1 MLDADSRDSVLPREL
16 FFFYQ
21 KSLAETERLIM
32 EKWMVYNKRA
42 DFQKIGKE
50 FGIDPVIARLIRNRD
65 IQDLEEI
72 RTYLYG
78 TRQEIPEPW
87 KMKDIGKAVEI
98 LLEKIE
104 AKKKIRIIGDYDID
118 GVTATCI
125 LLKGLKR
132 LGADVDTYIP
142 DRVKDGYGM
151 HEQLID
157 KALEDQVDTILT
169 CDNGIAAAAEI
180 AYAKREGLTVI
191 ITDHHDIPFQDT
203 ENERKWII
211 PEADAVVNP
220 KQNDCLYSNKNI
232 CGAVV
237 AWKLIW
243 ALYEKAEINMEE
255 VWDFLELAAIATV
268 GDVMD
273 LQGENRIIVK
283 EGLKKL
289 PKTSFEGLKALI
301 RVNNLEGAEITAY
314 HVGFVL
320 GPCINASGRLDT
332 AARSLEL
339 LLADNLED
347 AMRLADDLYA
357 LNQSRKAMTENGKEQ
372 AIQNIKENGLDKDRV
387 LVVYLPD
394 CHESLAGIIAGRIR
408 ETYNKPVFVL
418 TRGADG
424 VKGSGRSIEAYSMYE
439 ELVKCGDLLT
449 QFGGHPMA
457 AGLSMDEKNVDTF
470 RRRLNDNCTLT
481 EQDLLPKI
489 MIDVPMPIS
498 YLSKKLTE
506 QLKILEPFGKGNT
519 KPLFAQKNLHV
530 TGLRILGR
538 NRNVVKMFLVDE
550 SGSRMDAVYFGE
562 AQKFADF
569 VQTHDTISV
578 TYYPEINVYQGRE
591 NLQIV
596 VRNYC

>member
-1 MLDADSRDSVLPREL
+1 
-16 FFFYQ
+16 
-21 KSLAETERLIM
+21 M
-32 EKWMVYNKRA
+32 EKWMVYNKKA
-42 DFQKIGKE
+42 DFQKIGSE

-65 IQDLEEI
+65 IQDMKEI
-72 RTYLYG
+72 HSYLYG
-78 TRQEIPEPW
+78 TLAEIPSPW
-87 KMKDIGKAVEI
+87 KMKDMERAVQI
-98 LLEKIE
+98 LQKKITQ
-104 AKKKIRIIGDYDID
+104 KKKIRIIGDYDID

-132 LGADVDTYIP
+132 LNANVDTYIP

-157 KALEDQVDTILT
+157 KALEDGIDTILT

-180 AYAKREGLTVI
+180 EYAKKEGLTVI
-191 ITDHHDIPFQDT
+191 VTDHHDIPFRDT
-203 ENERKWII
+203 EDGRIWII
-211 PEADAVVNP
+211 PKADAVVNP
-220 KQNDCLYSNKNI
+220 KQNDCLYPNKNI

-243 ALYEKAEINMEE
+243 ALYERLGIDSDEI
-255 VWDFLELAAIATV
+255 WDFLELAAIATV

-273 LQGENRIIVK
+273 LKGENRIIVK

-289 PKTSFEGLKALI
+289 SSTSFEGLKALI
-301 RVNNLEGAEITAY
+301 CVNNLEGAEITAY
-314 HVGFVL
+314 HVGFVI

-339 LLADNLED
+339 LLADNMED
-347 AMRLADDLYA
+347 AMKLADDLYD
-357 LNQSRKAMTENGKEQ
+357 LNQSRKAMTEQGKEQ
-372 AIQNIKENGLDKDRV
+372 AIQSIEENNLGKDRV

-408 ETYNKPVFVL
+408 EAYNKPVFVL
-418 TRGADG
+418 TKGADG

-439 ELVKCGDLLT
+439 ELVKCSDLLT

-457 AGLSMDEKNVDTF
+457 AGLSMEEKNVELF

-481 EQDLLPKI
+481 EQELIPKI

-506 QLKILEPFGKGNT
+506 QLKVLEPFGKGNS
-519 KPLFAQKNLHV
+519 KPLFAQKNLRAV
-530 TGLRILGR
+530 GIRVFGR
-538 NRNVVKMFLVDE
+538 NRNVAKMLLIDE
-550 SGSRMDAVYFGE
+550 NGIKMDAVYFGE
-562 AQKFADF
+562 AQEFVDF
-569 VQTHDTISV
+569 VQAHDTISV
-578 TYYPEINVYQGRE
+578 TYYPEINVFQGRE
-591 NLQIV
+591 NLQV
-596 VRNYC
+596 VIKNYC

>member
-1 MLDADSRDSVLPREL
+1 
-16 FFFYQ
+16 
-21 KSLAETERLIM
+21 M
-32 EKWMVYNKRA
+32 EKWMVYNKKA
-42 DFQKIGKE
+42 DFQKIGSE

-65 IQDLEEI
+65 IQDMKEI
-72 RTYLYG
+72 RSYLYG
-78 TRQEIPEPW
+78 TLAEIPSPW
-87 KMKDIGKAVEI
+87 KMKDMERAVQI
-98 LLEKIE
+98 LQKKITQ
-104 AKKKIRIIGDYDID
+104 KKKIRIIGDYDID

-132 LGADVDTYIP
+132 LNANVDTYIP

-157 KALEDQVDTILT
+157 KALEDGIDTILT
-169 CDNGIAAAAEI
+169 CDNGVAAVAEI
-180 AYAKREGLTVI
+180 EYAKKEGLTVI
-191 ITDHHDIPFQDT
+191 VTDHHDIPFRDT
-203 ENERKWII
+203 EDGRIWII
-211 PEADAVVNP
+211 PKADAVVNP
-220 KQNDCLYSNKNI
+220 KQNDCLYPNKNI

-243 ALYEKAEINMEE
+243 ALYERVGIDSDEI
-255 VWDFLELAAIATV
+255 WDFLELAAIATV

-289 PKTSFEGLKALI
+289 SSTSFEGLKALI
-301 RVNNLEGAEITAY
+301 CVNNLEGAEITAY
-314 HVGFVL
+314 HVGFVI

-339 LLADNLED
+339 LLADNMED
-347 AMRLADDLYA
+347 AMMLADDLYD
-357 LNQSRKAMTENGKEQ
+357 LNQSRKAMTEQGKEQ
-372 AIQNIKENGLDKDRV
+372 AIQSIEENNLGKDRV

-408 ETYNKPVFVL
+408 EAYNKPVFVL
-418 TRGADG
+418 TKGADG

-439 ELVKCGDLLT
+439 ELVKCSDLLT

-457 AGLSMDEKNVDTF
+457 AGLSMEEKNVELF

-481 EQDLLPKI
+481 EQDLIPKI

-506 QLKILEPFGKGNT
+506 QLKVLEPFGKGNS
-519 KPLFAQKNLHV
+519 KPLFAQKNLRAV
-530 TGLRILGR
+530 GIRVFGR
-538 NRNVVKMFLVDE
+538 NRNVAKMLLIDE
-550 SGSRMDAVYFGE
+550 NGIKMDAVYFGE
-562 AQKFADF
+562 AQEFVDF
-569 VQTHDTISV
+569 VQAHDTISV
-578 TYYPEINVYQGRE
+578 TYYPEINVFQGRE
-591 NLQIV
+591 NLQV
-596 VRNYC
+596 VIKNYC

>member
-1 MLDADSRDSVLPREL
+1 
-16 FFFYQ
+16 
-21 KSLAETERLIM
+21 M
-32 EKWMVYNKRA
+32 EKWMVYNKKA
-42 DFQKIGKE
+42 DFQKIGSE

-65 IQDLEEI
+65 IQDMKEI
-72 RTYLYG
+72 RSYLYG
-78 TRQEIPEPW
+78 TLAEIPSPW
-87 KMKDIGKAVEI
+87 KMKDMERAVQI
-98 LLEKIE
+98 LQKKITQ
-104 AKKKIRIIGDYDID
+104 KKKIRIIGDYDID

-132 LGADVDTYIP
+132 LNANVDTYIP

-157 KALEDQVDTILT
+157 KALEDGIDTILT

-180 AYAKREGLTVI
+180 EYAKKEGLTVI
-191 ITDHHDIPFQDT
+191 VTDHHDIPFRDT
-203 ENERKWII
+203 EDGRIWII
-211 PEADAVVNP
+211 PKADAVVNP
-220 KQNDCLYSNKNI
+220 KQNDCLYPNKNI

-243 ALYEKAEINMEE
+243 ALYERLGIDSDEI
-255 VWDFLELAAIATV
+255 WDFLELAAIATV

-289 PKTSFEGLKALI
+289 SSTSFEGLKALI
-301 RVNNLEGAEITAY
+301 CVNNLESAEITAY
-314 HVGFVL
+314 HVGFVI

-339 LLADNLED
+339 LLADNMED
-347 AMRLADDLYA
+347 AMKLADDLYD
-357 LNQSRKAMTENGKEQ
+357 LNQSRKAMTEQGKGQ
-372 AIQNIKENGLDKDRV
+372 AIQSIEENNLGKDRV

-408 ETYNKPVFVL
+408 EAYNKPVFVL
-418 TRGADG
+418 TKGADG

-439 ELVKCGDLLT
+439 ELVKCSDLLT

-457 AGLSMDEKNVDTF
+457 AGLSMEEKNVELF

-481 EQDLLPKI
+481 EQDLIPKI

-506 QLKILEPFGKGNT
+506 QLKVLEPFGKGNS
-519 KPLFAQKNLHV
+519 KPLFAQKNLRAV
-530 TGLRILGR
+530 GIRVLGR
-538 NRNVVKMFLVDE
+538 NRNVAKMLLIDE
-550 SGSRMDAVYFGE
+550 NGIKMDAVYFGE
-562 AQKFADF
+562 AQEFVDF
-569 VQTHDTISV
+569 VQAHDTISV
-578 TYYPEINVYQGRE
+578 TYYPEINVFQGRE
-591 NLQIV
+591 NLQV
-596 VRNYC
+596 VIKNYC

>member
-1 MLDADSRDSVLPREL
+1 
-16 FFFYQ
+16 
-21 KSLAETERLIM
+21 M
-32 EKWMVYNKRA
+32 EKWMVYNKKA
-42 DFQKIGKE
+42 DFQKIGSE

-65 IQDLEEI
+65 IQDMKEI
-72 RTYLYG
+72 RSYLYG
-78 TRQEIPEPW
+78 TLAEIPSPW
-87 KMKDIGKAVEI
+87 KMKDMERAVQI
-98 LLEKIE
+98 LQKKITQ
-104 AKKKIRIIGDYDID
+104 KKKIRIIGDYDID

-132 LGADVDTYIP
+132 LNANVDTYIP

-157 KALEDQVDTILT
+157 KALEDGIDTILT

-180 AYAKREGLTVI
+180 EYAKKEGLTVI
-191 ITDHHDIPFQDT
+191 VTDHHDIPFRDT
-203 ENERKWII
+203 EDGRIWII
-211 PEADAVVNP
+211 PKADAVVNP
-220 KQNDCLYSNKNI
+220 KQNDCLYPNKNI
-232 CGAVV
+232 CGAAV

-243 ALYEKAEINMEE
+243 ALYERLGIDSDEI
-255 VWDFLELAAIATV
+255 WDFLELAAIATV

-289 PKTSFEGLKALI
+289 SSTSFEGLKALI
-301 RVNNLEGAEITAY
+301 CVNNLEGAEITAY
-314 HVGFVL
+314 HVGFVI

-339 LLADNLED
+339 LLADNMED
-347 AMRLADDLYA
+347 AMKLADDLYD
-357 LNQSRKAMTENGKEQ
+357 LNQSRKAMTEQGKEQ
-372 AIQNIKENGLDKDRV
+372 AIQSIEENNLGKDRV

-408 ETYNKPVFVL
+408 EAYNKPVFVL
-418 TRGADG
+418 TKGADG

-439 ELVKCGDLLT
+439 ELVKCSDLLT

-457 AGLSMDEKNVDTF
+457 AGLSMEEKNVELF

-481 EQDLLPKI
+481 EQDLIPKI

-506 QLKILEPFGKGNT
+506 QLKVLEPFGKGNS
-519 KPLFAQKNLHV
+519 KPLFAQKNLRAV
-530 TGLRILGR
+530 GIRVFGR
-538 NRNVVKMFLVDE
+538 NRNVAKMLLIDE
-550 SGSRMDAVYFGE
+550 NGIKMDAVYFGE
-562 AQKFADF
+562 AQEFVDF
-569 VQTHDTISV
+569 VQAHDTISV
-578 TYYPEINVYQGRE
+578 TYYPEINVFQGRE
-591 NLQIV
+591 NLQV
-596 VRNYC
+596 VIKNYC

>member
-1 MLDADSRDSVLPREL
+1 
-16 FFFYQ
+16 
-21 KSLAETERLIM
+21 M
-32 EKWMVYNKRA
+32 EKWMVYNKKA
-42 DFQKIGKE
+42 DFQKIGSE

-65 IQDLEEI
+65 IQDMKDI
-72 RTYLYG
+72 RSYLYG
-78 TRQEIPEPW
+78 TLAEIPSPW
-87 KMKDIGKAVEI
+87 KMKDMERAVQI
-98 LLEKIE
+98 LQKKITQ
-104 AKKKIRIIGDYDID
+104 KKKIRIIGDYDID

-132 LGADVDTYIP
+132 LNANVDTYIP

-157 KALEDQVDTILT
+157 KALEDGIDTILT

-180 AYAKREGLTVI
+180 EYAKKEGLTVI
-191 ITDHHDIPFQDT
+191 VTDHHDIPFRDT
-203 ENERKWII
+203 EDGRIWII
-211 PEADAVVNP
+211 PKADAVVNP
-220 KQNDCLYSNKNI
+220 KQNDCLYPNKNI

-243 ALYEKAEINMEE
+243 ALYERLGIDSDEI
-255 VWDFLELAAIATV
+255 WDFLELAAIATV

-289 PKTSFEGLKALI
+289 SSTSFEGLKALI

-314 HVGFVL
+314 HVGFVI

-339 LLADNLED
+339 LLADNMED
-347 AMRLADDLYA
+347 AMKLADDLYD
-357 LNQSRKAMTENGKEQ
+357 LNQSRKAMTEQGKEQ
-372 AIQNIKENGLDKDRV
+372 AIQSIEENNLGKDRV

-408 ETYNKPVFVL
+408 EAYNKPVFVL
-418 TRGADG
+418 TKGADG

-439 ELVKCGDLLT
+439 ELVKCSDLLT

-457 AGLSMDEKNVDTF
+457 AGLSMEEKNVELF

-481 EQDLLPKI
+481 EQDLIPKI

-506 QLKILEPFGKGNT
+506 QLKVLEPFGKGNS
-519 KPLFAQKNLHV
+519 KPLFAQKNLRAV
-530 TGLRILGR
+530 GIRVFGR
-538 NRNVVKMFLVDE
+538 NRNVAKMLLIDE
-550 SGSRMDAVYFGE
+550 NGIKMDAVYFGE
-562 AQKFADF
+562 AQEFVDF
-569 VQTHDTISV
+569 VQAHDTISV
-578 TYYPEINVYQGRE
+578 TYLLDLKFIH
-591 NLQIV
+591 
-596 VRNYC
+596 

>member
-1 MLDADSRDSVLPREL
+1 
-16 FFFYQ
+16 
-21 KSLAETERLIM
+21 M
-32 EKWMVYNKRA
+32 EKWMVYNKKA
-42 DFQKIGKE
+42 DFQKIGSE

-65 IQDLEEI
+65 IQDMKEI
-72 RTYLYG
+72 RSYLYG
-78 TRQEIPEPW
+78 TLAEIPSPW
-87 KMKDIGKAVEI
+87 KMKDMERAVQI
-98 LLEKIE
+98 LQKKITQ
-104 AKKKIRIIGDYDID
+104 KKKIRIIGDYDID

-132 LGADVDTYIP
+132 LNANVDTYIP

-157 KALEDQVDTILT
+157 KALEDGIDTILT

-180 AYAKREGLTVI
+180 EYAKKEGLTVI
-191 ITDHHDIPFQDT
+191 VTDHHDIPFRDT
-203 ENERKWII
+203 EDGRIWII
-211 PEADAVVNP
+211 PKADAVVNP

-243 ALYEKAEINMEE
+243 ALYERLGIDSDEM
-255 VWDFLELAAIATV
+255 WDFLELAAIATV

-289 PKTSFEGLKALI
+289 SSTSFEGLKALI
-301 RVNNLEGAEITAY
+301 CVNNLEGAEITAY
-314 HVGFVL
+314 HVGFVI

-339 LLADNLED
+339 LLADNMED
-347 AMRLADDLYA
+347 AMKLADDLYD
-357 LNQSRKAMTENGKEQ
+357 LNQSRKAMTEQGKEQ
-372 AIQNIKENGLDKDRV
+372 AIQSIEENNLGKDRV

-408 ETYNKPVFVL
+408 EAYNKPVFVL
-418 TRGADG
+418 TKGADG

-439 ELVKCGDLLT
+439 ELVKCSDLLT

-457 AGLSMDEKNVDTF
+457 AGLSMEEKNVEFF

-481 EQDLLPKI
+481 EQELIPKI

-506 QLKILEPFGKGNT
+506 QLKVLEPFGKGNS
-519 KPLFAQKNLHV
+519 KPLFAQKNLRAV
-530 TGLRILGR
+530 GIRVFGR
-538 NRNVVKMFLVDE
+538 NRNVAKMLLIDE
-550 SGSRMDAVYFGE
+550 NGIKMDAVYFGE
-562 AQKFADF
+562 AQEFVDF
-569 VQTHDTISV
+569 VQAHDTISV
-578 TYYPEINVYQGRE
+578 TYYPEINVFQGRE
-591 NLQIV
+591 NLQV
-596 VRNYC
+596 VIKNYC

>member
-1 MLDADSRDSVLPREL
+1 
-16 FFFYQ
+16 
-21 KSLAETERLIM
+21 M
-32 EKWMVYNKRA
+32 EKWMVYNKKA
-42 DFQKIGKE
+42 DFQKIGSE

-65 IQDLEEI
+65 IQDMKEI
-72 RTYLYG
+72 RSYLYG
-78 TRQEIPEPW
+78 TLAEIPSPW
-87 KMKDIGKAVEI
+87 KMKDMERAVQI
-98 LLEKIE
+98 LQKKITQ
-104 AKKKIRIIGDYDID
+104 KKKIRIIGDYDID

-132 LGADVDTYIP
+132 LNANVDTYIP

-157 KALEDQVDTILT
+157 KALEDGIDTILT
-169 CDNGIAAAAEI
+169 CDNGVAAAAEI
-180 AYAKREGLTVI
+180 EYAKKEGLTVI
-191 ITDHHDIPFQDT
+191 VTDHHDIPFRDT
-203 ENERKWII
+203 EDGRIWII
-211 PEADAVVNP
+211 PKADAVVNP
-220 KQNDCLYSNKNI
+220 KQNDCLYPNKNI

-243 ALYEKAEINMEE
+243 ALYERLGIDSDEI
-255 VWDFLELAAIATV
+255 WDFLELAAIATV

-289 PKTSFEGLKALI
+289 SSTSFEGLKALI
-301 RVNNLEGAEITAY
+301 CVNNLEGAEITAY
-314 HVGFVL
+314 HVGFVI

-339 LLADNLED
+339 LLADNMED
-347 AMRLADDLYA
+347 AMKLADDLYD
-357 LNQSRKAMTENGKEQ
+357 LNQSRKAMTEQGKEQ
-372 AIQNIKENGLDKDRV
+372 AIQSIEENNLGKDRV

-408 ETYNKPVFVL
+408 EAYNKPVFVL
-418 TRGADG
+418 TKGADG

-439 ELVKCGDLLT
+439 ELVKCSDLLT

-457 AGLSMDEKNVDTF
+457 AGLSMEEKNVELF

-481 EQDLLPKI
+481 EQELIPKI

-506 QLKILEPFGKGNT
+506 QLKVLEPFGKGNS
-519 KPLFAQKNLHV
+519 KPLFAQKNLRAV
-530 TGLRILGR
+530 GIRVFGR
-538 NRNVVKMFLVDE
+538 NRNVAKMLLIDE
-550 SGSRMDAVYFGE
+550 NGIKMDAVYFGE
-562 AQKFADF
+562 AQEFVDF
-569 VQTHDTISV
+569 VQAHDTISV
-578 TYYPEINVYQGRE
+578 TYYPEINVFQGRE
-591 NLQIV
+591 NLQV
-596 VRNYC
+596 VIKNYC

>member
-1 MLDADSRDSVLPREL
+1 
-16 FFFYQ
+16 
-21 KSLAETERLIM
+21 M
-32 EKWMVYNKRA
+32 EKWMVYNKKA
-42 DFQKIGKE
+42 DFQKIGSE

-65 IQDLEEI
+65 IQDMKEI
-72 RTYLYG
+72 RSYLYG
-78 TRQEIPEPW
+78 TLAEIPSPW
-87 KMKDIGKAVEI
+87 KMKDMERAVQI
-98 LLEKIE
+98 LQKKITQ
-104 AKKKIRIIGDYDID
+104 KKKIRIIGDYDID

-132 LGADVDTYIP
+132 LNANVDTYIP

-157 KALEDQVDTILT
+157 KALEDGIDTILT

-180 AYAKREGLTVI
+180 EYAKKEGLTVI
-191 ITDHHDIPFQDT
+191 VTDHHDIPFRDT
-203 ENERKWII
+203 EDGRIWII
-211 PEADAVVNP
+211 PKADAVVNP
-220 KQNDCLYSNKNI
+220 KQNDCLYPNKNI

-243 ALYEKAEINMEE
+243 ALYERLGIDSDEI
-255 VWDFLELAAIATV
+255 WDFLELAAIATV

-289 PKTSFEGLKALI
+289 SSTSFEGLKALI
-301 RVNNLEGAEITAY
+301 CVNNLEGAEITAY
-314 HVGFVL
+314 HVGFVI

-339 LLADNLED
+339 LLADNMED
-347 AMRLADDLYA
+347 AMKLADDLYD
-357 LNQSRKAMTENGKEQ
+357 LNQSRKAMTEQGKEQ
-372 AIQNIKENGLDKDRV
+372 AIQSIEENNLGKDRV

-408 ETYNKPVFVL
+408 EAYNKPVFVL
-418 TRGADG
+418 TKGADG

-439 ELVKCGDLLT
+439 ELVKCSDLLT

-457 AGLSMDEKNVDTF
+457 AGLSMEEKNVELF

-481 EQDLLPKI
+481 EQDLIPKI

-506 QLKILEPFGKGNT
+506 QLKVLEPFGKGNS
-519 KPLFAQKNLHV
+519 KPLFAQKNLRAV
-530 TGLRILGR
+530 GIRFLGR
-538 NRNVVKMFLVDE
+538 NRNVAKMLLIDE
-550 SGSRMDAVYFGE
+550 NGIKMDAVYFGE
-562 AQKFADF
+562 AQEFVDF
-569 VQTHDTISV
+569 VQAHDTISV
-578 TYYPEINVYQGRE
+578 TYYPEINVFQGRE
-591 NLQIV
+591 NLQV
-596 VRNYC
+596 VIKNYC

>member
-1 MLDADSRDSVLPREL
+1 
-16 FFFYQ
+16 
-21 KSLAETERLIM
+21 M
-32 EKWMVYNKRA
+32 EKWMVYNKKA
-42 DFQKIGKE
+42 DFQKIGSE

-65 IQDLEEI
+65 IQDMKEI
-72 RTYLYG
+72 RSYLYG
-78 TRQEIPEPW
+78 TLAEIPSPW
-87 KMKDIGKAVEI
+87 KMKDMERAVQI
-98 LLEKIE
+98 LQKKITQ
-104 AKKKIRIIGDYDID
+104 KKKIRIIGDYDID

-132 LGADVDTYIP
+132 LNANVDTYIP

-157 KALEDQVDTILT
+157 KALEDGIDTILT

-180 AYAKREGLTVI
+180 EYAKKEGLTVI
-191 ITDHHDIPFQDT
+191 VTDHHDIPFRDT
-203 ENERKWII
+203 EDGRIWII
-211 PEADAVVNP
+211 PKADAVVNP
-220 KQNDCLYSNKNI
+220 KQNDCLYPNKNI

-243 ALYEKAEINMEE
+243 TLYERLGIDSDEI
-255 VWDFLELAAIATV
+255 WDFLELAAIATV

-289 PKTSFEGLKALI
+289 SSTSFEGLKALI
-301 RVNNLEGAEITAY
+301 CVNNLEGAEITAY
-314 HVGFVL
+314 HVGFVI

-339 LLADNLED
+339 LLADNMED
-347 AMRLADDLYA
+347 AMKLADDLYD
-357 LNQSRKAMTENGKEQ
+357 LNQSRKAMTEQGKEQ
-372 AIQNIKENGLDKDRV
+372 AIQSIEENNLGKDRV

-408 ETYNKPVFVL
+408 EAYNKPVFVL
-418 TRGADG
+418 TKGADG

-439 ELVKCGDLLT
+439 ELVKCSDLLT

-457 AGLSMDEKNVDTF
+457 AGLSMEEKNVELF

-481 EQDLLPKI
+481 EQDLIPKI

-506 QLKILEPFGKGNT
+506 QLKVLEPFGKGNS
-519 KPLFAQKNLHV
+519 KPLFAQKNLRAV
-530 TGLRILGR
+530 GIRVFGR
-538 NRNVVKMFLVDE
+538 NRNVAKMLLIDE
-550 SGSRMDAVYFGE
+550 NGIKMDAVYFGE
-562 AQKFADF
+562 AQEFVDF
-569 VQTHDTISV
+569 VQAHDTISV
-578 TYYPEINVYQGRE
+578 TYYPEINVFQGRE
-591 NLQIV
+591 NLQVIIK
-596 VRNYC
+596 NYC

>member
-1 MLDADSRDSVLPREL
+1 
-16 FFFYQ
+16 
-21 KSLAETERLIM
+21 M
-32 EKWMVYNKRA
+32 EKWMVYNKKA
-42 DFQKIGKE
+42 DFQKIGSE

-65 IQDLEEI
+65 IQDMKEI
-72 RTYLYG
+72 RSYLYG
-78 TRQEIPEPW
+78 TLAEIPSPW
-87 KMKDIGKAVEI
+87 KMKDMERAVQI
-98 LLEKIE
+98 LQKKIMQ
-104 AKKKIRIIGDYDID
+104 KKKIRIIGDYDID

-132 LGADVDTYIP
+132 LNANVDTYIP

-157 KALEDQVDTILT
+157 KALEDRIDTILT

-180 AYAKREGLTVI
+180 EYAKKEGLTVI
-191 ITDHHDIPFQDT
+191 VTDHHDIPFRDT
-203 ENERKWII
+203 KDGRIWII
-211 PEADAVVNP
+211 PKADAVVNP
-220 KQNDCLYSNKNI
+220 KQNDCLYPNKNI

-243 ALYEKAEINMEE
+243 ALYERLGIDSDEI
-255 VWDFLELAAIATV
+255 WDFLELAAIATV

-289 PKTSFEGLKALI
+289 SSTSFEGLKALI
-301 RVNNLEGAEITAY
+301 CVNNLEGAEITAY
-314 HVGFVL
+314 HVGFVI

-339 LLADNLED
+339 LLADNMED
-347 AMRLADDLYA
+347 AMKLADDLYD
-357 LNQSRKAMTENGKEQ
+357 LNQSRKAMTEQGKEQ
-372 AIQNIKENGLDKDRV
+372 AIQSIEENNLGKDRV

-408 ETYNKPVFVL
+408 EAYNKPVFVL
-418 TRGADG
+418 TKGADG

-439 ELVKCGDLLT
+439 ELVKCSDLLM

-457 AGLSMDEKNVDTF
+457 AGLSMEEKNVELF

-481 EQDLLPKI
+481 EQDLIPKI

-506 QLKILEPFGKGNT
+506 QLKVLEPFGKGNS
-519 KPLFAQKNLHV
+519 KPLFAQKNLRAV
-530 TGLRILGR
+530 GIRVLGR
-538 NRNVVKMFLVDE
+538 NRNVAKMLLIDE
-550 SGSRMDAVYFGE
+550 NGIKMDAVYFGE
-562 AQKFADF
+562 AQEFVDF
-569 VQTHDTISV
+569 VQAHDTISV
-578 TYYPEINVYQGRE
+578 TYYPEINVFQGRE
-591 NLQIV
+591 NLQV
-596 VRNYC
+596 VIKNYC

>member
-1 MLDADSRDSVLPREL
+1 
-16 FFFYQ
+16 
-21 KSLAETERLIM
+21 M
-32 EKWMVYNKRA
+32 EKWMVYNKKA
-42 DFQKIGKE
+42 DFQKIGSE

-65 IQDLEEI
+65 IQDMKEI
-72 RTYLYG
+72 RSYLYG
-78 TRQEIPEPW
+78 TLAEIPSPW
-87 KMKDIGKAVEI
+87 KMKDMERAVQI
-98 LLEKIE
+98 LQKKITQ
-104 AKKKIRIIGDYDID
+104 KKKIRIIGDYDID

-132 LGADVDTYIP
+132 LNANVDTYIP

-157 KALEDQVDTILT
+157 KALEDGIDTILT

-180 AYAKREGLTVI
+180 EYAKKEGLTVI
-191 ITDHHDIPFQDT
+191 VTDHHDIPFRDT
-203 ENERKWII
+203 EDGRIWII
-211 PEADAVVNP
+211 PKADAVVNP
-220 KQNDCLYSNKNI
+220 KQNDCLYPNKNI

-243 ALYEKAEINMEE
+243 ALYERLGIDSDEI
-255 VWDFLELAAIATV
+255 WDFLELAAIATV

-289 PKTSFEGLKALI
+289 SSTSFEGLKALI
-301 RVNNLEGAEITAY
+301 CVNNLEGAEITAY
-314 HVGFVL
+314 HVGFVI

-339 LLADNLED
+339 LLADNMED
-347 AMRLADDLYA
+347 AMKLANDLYD
-357 LNQSRKAMTENGKEQ
+357 LNQSRKAMTEQGKEQ
-372 AIQNIKENGLDKDRV
+372 AIQSIEENNLGKDRV

-408 ETYNKPVFVL
+408 EAYNKPVFVL
-418 TRGADG
+418 TKGADG

-439 ELVKCGDLLT
+439 ELVKCSDLLT

-457 AGLSMDEKNVDTF
+457 AGLSMEEKNVELF
-470 RRRLNDNCTLT
+470 RRRLNDNCTLK
-481 EQDLLPKI
+481 EQDLIPKI

-506 QLKILEPFGKGNT
+506 QLKVLEPFGKGNS
-519 KPLFAQKNLHV
+519 KPLFAQKNLRAV
-530 TGLRILGR
+530 GIRVLGR
-538 NRNVVKMFLVDE
+538 NRNVAKMLLIDE
-550 SGSRMDAVYFGE
+550 NGIKMDAVYFGE
-562 AQKFADF
+562 AQEFVDF
-569 VQTHDTISV
+569 VQAHDTISV
-578 TYYPEINVYQGRE
+578 TYYPEINVFQGRE
-591 NLQIV
+591 NLQV
-596 VRNYC
+596 VIKNYC

>member
-1 MLDADSRDSVLPREL
+1 
-16 FFFYQ
+16 
-21 KSLAETERLIM
+21 M
-32 EKWMVYNKRA
+32 EKWMVYNKKA
-42 DFQKIGKE
+42 DFQKIGSE

-65 IQDLEEI
+65 IQDMKEI
-72 RTYLYG
+72 RSYLYG
-78 TRQEIPEPW
+78 TLAEIPSPW
-87 KMKDIGKAVEI
+87 KMKDMERAVQI
-98 LLEKIE
+98 LQKKITQ
-104 AKKKIRIIGDYDID
+104 KKKIRIIGDYDID

-132 LGADVDTYIP
+132 LNTNVDTYIP

-157 KALEDQVDTILT
+157 KALEDGIDTILT

-180 AYAKREGLTVI
+180 EYAKKEGLTVI
-191 ITDHHDIPFQDT
+191 VTDHHDIPFRDT
-203 ENERKWII
+203 EDGRIWII
-211 PEADAVVNP
+211 PKADAVVNP
-220 KQNDCLYSNKNI
+220 KQNDCLYPNKNI

-243 ALYEKAEINMEE
+243 ALYERLGIDSDEI
-255 VWDFLELAAIATV
+255 WDFLELAAIATV

-289 PKTSFEGLKALI
+289 SSTSFEGLKALI
-301 RVNNLEGAEITAY
+301 CVNNLEGAEITAY
-314 HVGFVL
+314 HVGFVI

-339 LLADNLED
+339 LLADNMED
-347 AMRLADDLYA
+347 AMKLADDLYD
-357 LNQSRKAMTENGKEQ
+357 LNQSRKAMTEQGKEQ
-372 AIQNIKENGLDKDRV
+372 AIQSIEENNLGKDRV

-418 TRGADG
+418 TKGADG

-439 ELVKCGDLLT
+439 ELVKCSDLLT

-457 AGLSMDEKNVDTF
+457 AGLSMEEKNVELF

-481 EQDLLPKI
+481 EQDLIPKI

-506 QLKILEPFGKGNT
+506 QLKVLEPFGKGNS
-519 KPLFAQKNLHV
+519 KPLFAQKNLRAV
-530 TGLRILGR
+530 GIRVLGR
-538 NRNVVKMFLVDE
+538 NRNVAKMLLIDE
-550 SGSRMDAVYFGE
+550 NGIKMDAVYFGE
-562 AQKFADF
+562 AQEFVDF
-569 VQTHDTISV
+569 VQAHDTISV
-578 TYYPEINVYQGRE
+578 TYYPEINVFQGRE
-591 NLQIV
+591 NLQV
-596 VRNYC
+596 VIKNYC